1 MIILSID
8 VTKIDKAKI
17 VVGKKQ
23 RAGGTVG
30 KYLEL
35 VVMEHREGEDA
46 YGNTH
51 MVVQGVSKED
61 RQAGVKGAIL
71 GNGKEWGQPQ
81 QRPAQQPQRPQGA
94 MKHHVDPS
102 DLDTTGDEIA
112 F

>member
-8 VTKIDKAKI
+8 ACKIDKAKI
-17 VVGKKQ
+17 KTVVKKD
-23 RAGGTVG
+23 GTTA

-35 VVMEHREGEDA
+35 VVMENREGEDQ

-51 MVVQGVSKED
+51 MVVQGVSKEE

-71 GNGKEWGQPQ
+71 GNGKEWGRQE
-81 QRPAQQPQRPQGA
+81 QRQAVPAHRPQGA
-94 MKHHVDPS
+94 MKHHTNPL
-102 DLDTTGDEIA
+102 DLDTDGPEIP